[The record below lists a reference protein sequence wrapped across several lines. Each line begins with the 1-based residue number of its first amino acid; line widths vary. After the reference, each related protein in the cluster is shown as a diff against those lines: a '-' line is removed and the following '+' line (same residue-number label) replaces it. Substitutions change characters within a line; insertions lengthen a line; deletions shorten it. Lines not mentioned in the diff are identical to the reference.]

1 MSFNENKII
10 KEGDERREG
19 KKCLFASCYI
29 FLLCT
34 YVRTQRKKTRKKA
47 KIALGARNGRNLYFL
62 QLSPVA
68 SRCYAILI
76 DGLWMGTLSCGSL
89 RVVSNAFLAGV
100 GLFNTHLKFRI
111 VYDTF
116 LMVRQKRK
124 QVLNFIFMVCC
135 FRWSLIA
142 NDNVDIDGDGEKKST
157 RKLCWAMCESHSNG
171 VGVGNRLR

>member
-1 MSFNENKII
+1 MR
-10 KEGDERREG
+10 DEE

-34 YVRTQRKKTRKKA
+34 HVRTQRKKTRKKA
-47 KIALGARNGRNLYFL
+47 KIALDARMVETCIFL
-62 QLSPVA
+62 QLSSVA

-76 DGLWMGTLSCGSL
+76 DGLWMGTLGCGSL

-100 GLFNTHLKFRI
+100 GLFYTHLRSRI
-111 VYDTF
+111 VYDTA

-135 FRWSLIA
+135 YR
-142 NDNVDIDGDGEKKST
+142 
-157 RKLCWAMCESHSNG
+157 
-171 VGVGNRLR
+171 